1 MEIKRLW
8 LLVEGDDDRR
18 FFERLKYLFEERYDF
33 VQMWRYAVESRKRI
47 KNFLKSI
54 EAMKS
59 DYFFVKDL
67 NAAPCVT
74 ARIESVIN
82 EFGQTVDRDNLII
95 VVREIESWYLAG
107 IGGKSCEE
115 LGLRP
120 FDNTNDVTKEHFN
133 NLIPNKFDS
142 RIDFMVEVLKRF
154 SLETAKQKNKSFGY
168 FMTKI

>member
-1 MEIKRLW
+1 MAIRRLW
-8 LLVEGDDDRR
+8 LLVEGDDDQR
-18 FFERLKYLFEERYDF
+18 FFESFKHLFEEKHDF
-33 VQMWRYAVESRKRI
+33 VQTWRYAVESRKRI

-74 ARIESVIN
+74 ARIESLEN
-82 EFGQTVDRDNLII
+82 EFGQKVGRNNLVI

-107 IGGKSCEE
+107 LRSKSCKG

-120 FDNTNDVTKEHFN
+120 LSNTNNVTKEQFN
-133 NLIPNKFDS
+133 NLIPKKFDS
-142 RIDFMVEVLKRF
+142 RIDFMIEVLKRF
-154 SLETAKQKNKSFGY
+154 SIETAKQKNKSFEY
-168 FMTKI
+168 FMSKI

>member
-1 MEIKRLW
+1 MAIKRLW
-8 LLVEGDDDRR
+8 LLVEGDDDQR
-18 FFERLKYLFEERYDF
+18 FFESLRYLFEDNYDF
-33 VQMWRYAVESRKRI
+33 VQTWRYAVESRKRI

-59 DYFFVKDL
+59 DFFFVKDL

-74 ARIESVIN
+74 ARIESMEN
-82 EFGQTVDRDNLII
+82 EFGQKVDRNNLVI

-107 IGGKSCEE
+107 LGSKSCKE
-115 LGLRP
+115 LGLRSLS
-120 FDNTNDVTKEHFN
+120 NTNNVTKEEFN

-142 RIDFMVEVLKRF
+142 RIDFMVEILKRF
-154 SLETAKQKNKSFGY
+154 SLETAKKKNKSFGY